1 MGDDAGRL
9 PQESDT
15 LVSEILESETLQSE
29 TPGEARRELR
39 ILHVFRAPVGGLFR
53 HVEDL
58 TRAQIARG
66 HKVGIFCDAST
77 GGPRGEGILASLEPL
92 LALGL
97 TRLPMRRNPHPSD
110 LGALAALGR
119 LKRSV
124 RPDVIHSHG
133 SKGGVYGRLS
143 ALIRRDGVVR
153 AYTPHGGSFNHQPGT
168 ALHWL
173 YMRVEGLLERAT
185 DIFTFESEFIAD
197 RYTAYVGRPKR
208 PARVIWNGLHP
219 QEFEPVVPGPKATDL
234 VYIGEFRA
242 AKGLP
247 TLISALALLRERGHA
262 ASITLV
268 GAGPDEQELRSGL
281 TQQGLIGNATI
292 LPPQAAREAM
302 KRGRVMV
309 VPSRAESLPYVI
321 LEAAAARIPL
331 IATKVGGVPEIFGP
345 FASMLLPRDDPQA
358 LADAIECR
366 LGASSEQLAG
376 EAAALAAFVEKRFS
390 VDAMADGVISAYREV
405 VTASNRL

>member
-1 MGDDAGRL
+1 MSTEAGLTPMR
-9 PQESDT
+9 
-15 LVSEILESETLQSE
+15 SEAAPKGKPVT
-29 TPGEARRELR
+29 GRKLR

-58 TRAQIARG
+58 ARAQIARG
-66 HKVGIFCDAST
+66 HEVGIFCDSST
-77 GGPRGEGILASLEPL
+77 GGPRGEGILASLKPL

-97 TRLPMRRNPHPSD
+97 HRLPMRRNPHPSD
-110 LGALAALGR
+110 LTALSALR
-119 LKRSV
+119 QLKLAV
-124 RPDVIHSHG
+124 KPDVIHCHG
-133 SKGGVYGRLS
+133 SKGGVYGRFA
-143 ALIRRDGVVR
+143 ALFRKDGVIR

-168 ALHWL
+168 LLHWI

-185 DIFTFESEFIAD
+185 DIFTFESEFIAE
-197 RYTAYVGRPKR
+197 RYVTYVGRPKR
-208 PARVIWNGLHP
+208 PIRVIWNGLHP
-219 QEFEPVVPGPKATDL
+219 REFEPVTPGPQARDL

-247 TLISALALLRERGHA
+247 TLIDALGLLRERGHA

-281 TQQGLIGNATI
+281 ADNGLAADAAI

-302 KRGRVMV
+302 KLGRVMV

-321 LEAAAARIPL
+321 LEAAAARVPL

-345 FASMLLPRDDPQA
+345 YASTLPPRDDPSA

-366 LGASSEQLAG
+366 LHASPERLA
-376 EAAALAAFVEKRFS
+376 EETAALAAFVEKRFT
-390 VDAMADGVISAYREV
+390 VDAMADGVISAYCAV
-405 VTASNRL
+405 LAPSDRL